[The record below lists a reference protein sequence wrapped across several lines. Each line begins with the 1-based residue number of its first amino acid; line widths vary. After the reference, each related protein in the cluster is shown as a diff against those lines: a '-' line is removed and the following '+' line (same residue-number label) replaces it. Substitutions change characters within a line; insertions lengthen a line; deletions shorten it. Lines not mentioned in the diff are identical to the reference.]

1 MNLADLGKRVVLKFS
16 MLLIVLSVTAVA
28 SAGRTQQKSEPEH
41 KSAPSKPASH
51 SAPAHKPAPSKALSH
66 PTPAEHAGRPSV
78 ASDHSPTPTRAH
90 APASEHTTTTEHAP
104 VGIRDVS
111 LRTGGSAS
119 IRSNGQIRSVDQNGV
134 HIDRGLR
141 GERTVVSEH
150 NGLRVV
156 NTGRNSGY
164 VQRPYM
170 TVGGHSY
177 YSRTYYFHGSY
188 HTAVYRSYYW
198 HGQAY
203 YGFHAGFWFHP
214 GFYAWGYHPWGAP
227 VYWGIGAWGWGG
239 APWWGFYGGW
249 FTPYPYYAAP
259 AYWLTDYLIA
269 AELQS
274 AYSAQQAAASDTA
287 TASYRDVGGTAP
299 SASASSTVTLSPEVK
314 EAIADEVKA
323 QLAAQEAQAA
333 QGSGSGA
340 QVAAAASVDTPAQNT
355 GVDAQTT
362 PTPVNA
368 AANSN
373 EEVPPALDPAR
384 RTFVV
389 DSNLSVT
396 ANGQECGL
404 TAGDVLTRLTDTP
417 DADNRVSAS
426 VSASKKAD
434 CAAGLTVSVK
444 VDDLQE
450 MQNHFDE
457 QLDNG
462 MKELAK
468 KQGTG
473 GMPHA
478 PDTGIVESDIPAPKP
493 DTTAEKTLE
502 DQQQAADQTEKVVKQ
517 EAAAP
522 APVDALQ

>member
-1 MNLADLGKRVVLKFS
+1 MR
-16 MLLIVLSVTAVA
+16 I
-28 SAGRTQQKSEPEH
+28 
-41 KSAPSKPASH
+41 
-51 SAPAHKPAPSKALSH
+51 
-66 PTPAEHAGRPSV
+66 
-78 ASDHSPTPTRAH
+78 DH
-90 APASEHTTTTEHAP
+90 
-104 VGIRDVS
+104 GF
-111 LRTGGSAS
+111 GG
-119 IRSNGQIRSVDQNGV
+119 G
-134 HIDRGLR
+134 
-141 GERTVVSEH
+141 RTVVSEH
-150 NGLRVV
+150 NGVRVV

-164 VQRPYM
+164 VQRSYM

-177 YSRTYYFHGSY
+177 YSRTYYSQGSY

-198 HGQAY
+198 QGHAY
-203 YGFHAGFWFHP
+203 YGFHAGFWYHP
-214 GFYAWGYHPWGAP
+214 GFYAWGYRPWGAP
-227 VYWGIGAWGWGG
+227 VYWGVGLWGWGG

-274 AYSAQQAAASDTA
+274 AYAARQEAAADAA
-287 TASYRDVGGTAP
+287 TASYGDSGGGYAP

-323 QLAAQEAQAA
+323 QLAAQAAQAA
-333 QGSGSGA
+333 QGSASGD
-340 QVAAAASVDTPAQNT
+340 VSASANAPAQSG
-355 GVDAQTT
+355 GVDAQASPATASA
-362 PTPVNA
+362 P
-368 AANSN
+368 ANGA
-373 EEVPPALDPAR
+373 EEIPPALDPAR

-389 DSNLSVT
+389 DSDLSVT

-404 TAGDVLTRLTDTP
+404 TGGDVLTRLTDTP
-417 DADNRVSAS
+417 DADNMVSAS
-426 VSASKKAD
+426 VSASKKSD

-457 QLDNG
+457 QLNNG

-468 KQGTG
+468 KQGTD
-473 GMPHA
+473 GMPKA

-493 DTTAEKTLE
+493 DTTAEKTLQ
-502 DQQQAADQTEKVVKQ
+502 DQQQAADQTETQIKQ

-522 APVDALQ
+522 APPDGQQ